1 MSVLDWLNP
10 FNKVADLI
18 SEVVV
23 DRDKKIAID
32 GELKKLKDQVYMM
45 ELQTKTIP
53 WVDAL
58 HKMSRPIMAIVSTV
72 APVIVLV
79 FVPDIPMEKLMLVM
93 GGSVPAAIYT
103 KLKGKGR

>member
-1 MSVLDWLNP
+1 MSILDWMNP

-23 DRDKKIAID
+23 DKDKKIAID
-32 GELKKLKDQVYMM
+32 AELQKLKDQVYMM

-53 WVDAL
+53 WVDAV
-58 HKMSRPIMAIVSTV
+58 HKMSRPIIAVVSAA

-79 FVPDIPMEKLMLVM
+79 MVPDIPIEKLMLAM
-93 GGSVPAAIYT
+93 GGSVPGAIYT
-103 KLKGKGR
+103 KLKGRGR

>member
-1 MSVLDWLNP
+1 MSILDWINP
-10 FNKVADLI
+10 FNKVADLV
-18 SEVVV
+18 SEVVEDV
-23 DRDKKIAID
+23 DKKNEINARLA
-32 GELKKLKDQVYMM
+32 ELKDQVYMM

-53 WVDAL
+53 WVDAI

-79 FVPDIPMEKLMLVM
+79 FVPDISMDKLMLVM